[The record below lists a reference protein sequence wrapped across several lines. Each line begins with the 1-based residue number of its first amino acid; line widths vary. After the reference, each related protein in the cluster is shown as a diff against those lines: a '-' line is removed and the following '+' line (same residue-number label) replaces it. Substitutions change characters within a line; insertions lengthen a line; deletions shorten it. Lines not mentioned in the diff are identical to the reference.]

1 MALEEDSPSS
11 VRATPG
17 INIAKEGALTQE
29 FSLDFG
35 RVIWGLKAV
44 KSVPDQE
51 SCVQSDAL
59 MLIDLRRTLCNL
71 LRTSGR
77 DEAHLI
83 KVENDLDN
91 VLMQHIASSWKD
103 DAHLQS
109 LDRDLLMADI
119 KECLHP
125 ITFSMPESDAS
136 SVTLDA
142 NPPQKNLVKVEPS
155 PAAEEREETVPLL
168 FERGAIPA
176 TNSSDEAEELLD
188 VEMTMTARMCREQGA
203 PSWRVVFG
211 LINHS
216 SFKIDVDSL
225 SFWPR
230 DRISDMKTVKWTK
243 GEVSLNEKPAFICYS
258 IKRLSDGQADS
269 PHFCFSWS
277 YKKSSKHGKRTRL
290 EVSRKKIFSQK
301 SIESTR
307 EFYYM
312 TVLGISSSFPLGRFV
327 QIRFRSRSLN
337 TAYAVLPPEVLT
349 AVCSVDTDK
358 TGRYQETR
366 SLDQFVTKFRTVQEA
381 TERTNNTKYVL
392 AEVCG
397 AFTKDIDTANWDPC
411 GSSPKMSGQGREKG
425 EYVLH
430 NYTQVKAVVT
440 ALRNPA

>member
-11 VRATPG
+11 VFATPG

-125 ITFSMPESDAS
+125 ITFSRPESDAS

-168 FERGAIPA
+168 FESGAIPA

-230 DRISDMKTVKWTK
+230 DRISDMTTVKWTK

-258 IKRLSDGQADS
+258 IKRLSDGQTDS

-290 EVSRKKIFSQK
+290 ELIK
-301 SIESTR
+301 
-307 EFYYM
+307 
-312 TVLGISSSFPLGRFV
+312 
-327 QIRFRSRSLN
+327 
-337 TAYAVLPPEVLT
+337 AVLPPEVLT
-349 AVCSVDTDK
+349 AVYSVDTDK
-358 TGRYQETR
+358 HFDEYIKKAKARALLEIHPTAGTSGRYQETR
-366 SLDQFVTKFRTVQEA
+366 SLDQLVTKFRTVQEA

-397 AFTKDIDTANWDPC
+397 VFTKDIDTANWDPC

>member
-29 FSLDFG
+29 FSFIQELIWSAPYRNPFPRCSDRDFG

-290 EVSRKKIFSQK
+290 E
-301 SIESTR
+301 
-307 EFYYM
+307 
-312 TVLGISSSFPLGRFV
+312 
-327 QIRFRSRSLN
+327 
-337 TAYAVLPPEVLT
+337 A
-349 AVCSVDTDK
+349 D
-358 TGRYQETR
+358 
-366 SLDQFVTKFRTVQEA
+366 
-381 TERTNNTKYVL
+381 
-392 AEVCG
+392 EVCVCPMG
-397 AFTKDIDTANWDPC
+397 MTNSDESEDRLIGK
-411 GSSPKMSGQGREKG
+411 R
-425 EYVLH
+425 
-430 NYTQVKAVVT
+430 
-440 ALRNPA
+440 RNLLS